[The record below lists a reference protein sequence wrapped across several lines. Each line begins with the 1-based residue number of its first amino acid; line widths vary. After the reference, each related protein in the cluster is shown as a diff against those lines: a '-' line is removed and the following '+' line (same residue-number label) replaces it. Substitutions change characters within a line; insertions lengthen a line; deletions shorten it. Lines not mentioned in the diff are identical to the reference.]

1 MRHHFSHSRLS
12 FFVLLLAALPL
23 ASQARAAEVPFA
35 RYAHADCSGIASCG
49 VTFPAVPATRMWI
62 VRYVSCYTA
71 VGNANG
77 KILYMFFYAN
87 RKNGDRV
94 GEIHL
99 RPASLGTGGSDHT
112 YNATETAY
120 LPLPGGS
127 TMGVGMTRDSSTPG
141 DTPFLNCTIGGDSIP
156 SP

>member
-1 MRHHFSHSRLS
+1 MRHRFSQLS
-12 FFVLLLAALPL
+12 FFVLLFAALPPL
-23 ASQARAAEVPFA
+23 ASQARAAEVPFT
-35 RYAHADCSGIASCG
+35 RYANQDCTGATSCS
-49 VTFPAVPATRMWI
+49 VSFPAVPAGRMWI
-62 VRYVSCYTA
+62 IRSVSCYTA

-77 KILYMFFYAN
+77 RILYMFFYAN
-87 RKNGDRV
+87 RANGKRV

-99 RPASLGTGGSDHT
+99 RPTSLGTDSTNHT

-120 LPLPGGS
+120 LPLPSGS
-127 TMGVGMTRDSSTPG
+127 IIGVGMTRDSSTPG